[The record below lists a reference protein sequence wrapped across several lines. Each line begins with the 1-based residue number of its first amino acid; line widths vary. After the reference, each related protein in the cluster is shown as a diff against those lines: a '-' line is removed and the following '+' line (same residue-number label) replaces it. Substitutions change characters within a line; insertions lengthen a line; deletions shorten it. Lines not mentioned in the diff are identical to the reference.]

1 MTIQTFQTNRT
12 TDEPKAH
19 SSTSIGSSKNPVK
32 NNDQNISEI
41 ISSTQADFVQND
53 EPINFSLKNT
63 FPAKSLLTENANR
76 SNSNK
81 SLANSLSNLNLSIS
95 EIEPV
100 TDQSGSLSKTRLI
113 ADTYP
118 EDISLLNKSLISSKN
133 NALTLKNNSS
143 KRESHRRHHS
153 HGQFLKNNS
162 LNGELPV
169 NKSVKYIINIP

>member
-19 SSTSIGSSKNPVK
+19 SSTSISSTKNPVK
-32 NNDQNISEI
+32 NNDQNISE
-41 ISSTQADFVQND
+41 STGSTQAACILND
-53 EPINFSLKNT
+53 EHINFSFKNT
-63 FPAKSLLTENANR
+63 FPTKSLMTESASK

-100 TDQSGSLSKTRLI
+100 TDQIGSLSKTRSI
-113 ADTYP
+113 ADTFP
-118 EDISLLNKSLISSKN
+118 ADTSLLKKSLISSKN
-133 NALTLKNNSS
+133 NVITLKNNSS

-153 HGQFLKNNS
+153 HGQFLKNSS
-162 LNGELPV
+162 LNSELPV
-169 NKSVKYIINIP
+169 NKSVK

>member
-19 SSTSIGSSKNPVK
+19 SSTSIGSTNNPVK
-32 NNDQNISEI
+32 NNDQNISER
-41 ISSTQADFVQND
+41 ISSTQAACILND
-53 EPINFSLKNT
+53 EPINFSFKNT
-63 FPAKSLLTENANR
+63 FPTKSLLTESANR

-100 TDQSGSLSKTRLI
+100 ADQCGSLSKTRLI

-118 EDISLLNKSLISSKN
+118 ADTSLLKKSFISSKN
-133 NALTLKNNSS
+133 NVITLKNNSS

-153 HGQFLKNNS
+153 HGQFLKNSS

-169 NKSVKYIINIP
+169 NKSVK